1 MTSSLQMKQKNFFYQ
16 SRYFIFLCLYLGLPY
31 SRIDILLPSN
41 GVILKEKFSFFPL
54 RAPFVTYGVSLI
66 DVAAGG
72 EEEVGDALGAA
83 EGGPVQR
90 DVHLHV
96 RDEGVRALLQ
106 QVPDHNLMP
115 AGRHRA

>member
-1 MTSSLQMKQKNFFYQ
+1 MLQKFIIFVQ
-16 SRYFIFLCLYLGLPY
+16 SHYFLFLGLHCGLPG
-31 SRIDILLPSN
+31 SSISILFSIKS
-41 GVILKEKFSFFPL
+41 VISKETLKFFPCK
-54 RAPFVTYGVSLI
+54 APFVPTYGVGLI

-106 QVPDHNLMP
+106 QVPDHHLMP
-115 AGRHRA
+115 AGRDRA